1 MFNNDRMTGLDKN
14 ELDGV
19 VDQFLVEEE
28 GIDVSSA
35 SGSPVVMHNNLPNYR
50 EFYMFLVLGQD

>member
-1 MFNNDRMTGLDKN
+1 MTGLDKN